1 MDLLER
7 LILENNELRR
17 QLAALKASRGAPSGD
32 GTNDSPGENE
42 HSSEYTLTEGERHP
56 SIAVSDTTGLQQY
69 REFVITE
76 AFTNLAFNQAADA
89 IVVCD
94 RNGMILRLNDA
105 ARRLCG
111 ANAVSQP
118 FCAVFPL
125 RRTTESTA
133 DDNELGEAGE
143 TLSIFPLSPAA
154 GAVRELEAVL
164 PRAGKQTV
172 DLLLTLGQ
180 LLGPDRRAIGGI
192 VTLTDIS
199 QRKRADQ
206 SDRLL
211 AEIVAS
217 SDDAIFSKTLQGVI
231 LSWNAGA
238 ERIYGYTA
246 EEIIGRPVSVL
257 MPPDR
262 MSDMQ
267 DILARVSRGE
277 RINNYETVRVRK
289 DGRRIDV
296 AVTISPI
303 TDARGRPLAAS
314 TIARDITERKRTEQA
329 LLAAKAEAEQRAS
342 EAEEGQRIL
351 TALMEFVPEGI
362 TIAEGREGRVRMM
375 SRFGLE
381 MTGHTPGE
389 LVGLLPDQW
398 EVFRTDGMTPAAPDE
413 LPLARATRR
422 GETIIGEEW
431 VLKHRSRGTIVPILC
446 NAGPI
451 RDSQGGVQGGVL
463 AWRDITERKRAEQH
477 ILRAKEMAEAANAA
491 KSRFLANMSHELR
504 TPMNAII
511 GMTDLALG
519 EHPSPAVRDYLQT
532 TKQAAVSLL
541 DLLNQLLDFS
551 RIEAGRYEL
560 EAVPFS
566 VAETVEKVVRTLG
579 VQAYEKEL
587 ELLCDLDDVPDL
599 LVGDPLRLQQV
610 LTNLVGN
617 AIKFTAQG
625 EVVVSASV
633 KSQDAKEVEIQF
645 TVADTGIGITP
656 EDRQRVFAPFTQA
669 DASTTR
675 RYGGSGLGLAIA
687 KNLVH
692 LMGGNLD
699 VQSQPGRGS
708 VFSFTARFPR
718 QETADCV
725 RAHASSRESHP
736 GAIEA
741 LRGARVLLVVQNPT
755 YRRVLQK
762 FFARWSMTT
771 VISQRLPAAFTK
783 TAHASDVGDFQLVV
797 ADIALPGLADTLRDG
812 SSNGCASNAPE
823 AEKLPVILMA
833 SAADRRNYFSICE
846 NSSVVCLAKPIT
858 PSGLR
863 KAVAAAVGIEQ
874 SADARASCSR
884 PSPETTK
891 APPRQLRV
899 LLAEDTPANQKLV
912 VAILKKRGHRVFVA
926 ESGQQAVELLER
938 EDFDAVLMD
947 MQMPVLD
954 GLQAT
959 AAIRQLEDPNKASV
973 PIIAMTAHAL
983 EEDCRRCLAAGMNAY
998 LSKPID
1004 VAQLTSVIERL
1015 ARNGENATE
1024 ATAGGTSRD

>member
-17 QLAALKASRGAPSGD
+17 QVAALTSGRS
-32 GTNDSPGENE
+32 DSNE
-42 HSSEYTLTEGERHP
+42 RSPEYTLTEGESHS
-56 SIAVSDTTGLQQY
+56 SIAVSDTSGLQQY
-69 REFVITE
+69 HEFVITE
-76 AFTNLAFNQAADA
+76 AFTNLVFNQATDA

-94 RNGMILRLNDA
+94 RNGTILRLNDA
-105 ARRLCG
+105 AQRLCG
-111 ANAVSQP
+111 ANAVSEP
-118 FCAVFPL
+118 FSTVFPL
-125 RRTTESTA
+125 RRTAEA
-133 DDNELGEAGE
+133 KPEENALGERDEA
-143 TLSIFPLSPAA
+143 LSIFPLSPATS
-154 GAVRELEAVL
+154 VFHELEATL
-164 PRAGKQTV
+164 LRSGGRKI

-180 LLGPDRRAIGGI
+180 LLDTDRRAIGGI
-192 VTLTDIS
+192 VTMTDLS
-199 QRKRADQ
+199 ERKRAEQ

-217 SDDAIFSKTLQGVI
+217 SDDAIFSKTLQGII

-246 EEIIGRPVSVL
+246 AEIIGKPVSVL

-262 MSDMQ
+262 SSNMQ

-277 RINNYETVRVRK
+277 RINNCETQRVRK

-296 AVTISPI
+296 ALTISPI
-303 TDARGRPLAAS
+303 TDARGRTIAAS
-314 TIARDITERKRTEQA
+314 TIARDITEHKRTEQA

-362 TIAEGREGRVRMM
+362 TIAEGREGRIRMM
-375 SRFGLE
+375 SRYGLE

-398 EVFRTDGMTPAAPDE
+398 EVFRANGTTPAAPDE

-431 VLKHRSRGTIVPILC
+431 VLKHRARATTVPILC

-451 RDSQGGVQGGVL
+451 RDSHGGVQGGVL
-463 AWRDITERKRAEQH
+463 VWRDIAERKRAEQH
-477 ILRAKEMAEAANAA
+477 ILQAKEMAEAANAA

-519 EHPSPAVRDYLQT
+519 EQPSPAVRDYLQT
-532 TKQAAVSLL
+532 TKQAATTLL

-560 EAVPFS
+560 EAAPFN
-566 VAETVEKVVRTLG
+566 VADTVEKVVKTLG
-579 VQAYEKEL
+579 VQAYDKGL
-587 ELLCDLDDVPDL
+587 ELLCDLDDMPEL
-599 LVGDPLRLQQV
+599 LIGDPLRLQQV
-610 LTNLVGN
+610 LMNLVGN
-617 AIKFTAQG
+617 AIKFTARG
-625 EVVVSASV
+625 EVVVAATV
-633 KSQDAKEVEIQF
+633 KSQDVKEVEVQF
-645 TVADTGIGITP
+645 SVADTGIGITP
-656 EDRQRVFAPFTQA
+656 EDRRRVFAPFTQA

-675 RYGGSGLGLAIA
+675 RYGGSGLGLAIS
-687 KNLVH
+687 KNLVR

-699 VQSQPGRGS
+699 VASQTGRGS
-708 VFSFTARFPR
+708 TFSFTARFSR
-718 QETADCV
+718 QETADQV
-725 RAHASSRESHP
+725 PGRERSWESP
-736 GAIEA
+736 GGTIES
-741 LRGARVLLVVQNPT
+741 LHGARVLLVAKNPA
-755 YRRVLQK
+755 YLRILQK
-762 FFARWSMTT
+762 YFNRWSIASETAEH
-771 VISQRLPAAFTK
+771 LPAALAGMAYEF
-783 TAHASDVGDFQLVV
+783 DRNGGFPLVV
-797 ADIALPGLADTLRDG
+797 ADIAMPGLADSLSDG
-812 SSNGCASNAPE
+812 NSQVRASNSSN
-823 AEKLPVILMA
+823 AEKPPVILMV
-833 SAADRRNYFSICE
+833 SAADRRSHSSACE
-846 NSSVVCLAKPIT
+846 NSRITCLEKPIT

-863 KAVAAAVGIEQ
+863 NAVTAAIGTGQ
-874 SADARASCSR
+874 TTDTRASCSG
-884 PSPETTK
+884 PWAETAK
-891 APPRQLRV
+891 APPCRLRV

-912 VAILKKRGHRVFVA
+912 VAILKKRGHGVTVA
-926 ESGQQAVELLER
+926 ESGQQALELLER
-938 EDFDAVLMD
+938 EDFDVVLMD

-959 AAIRQLEDPNKASV
+959 IAIRQFEDPKKANV

-983 EEDCRRCLAAGMNAY
+983 EEDGRRCLAAGMNAY

-1004 VAQLTSVIERL
+1004 VAQLTSVIERW
-1015 ARNGENATE
+1015 ARNGASPIDVPANE
-1024 ATAGGTSRD
+1024 TARR